1 MNKVIII
8 GVILVIIGIGVTVGM
23 NSDSSPQIQNN
34 ETIQPV
40 EEIENNPEGGR
51 NLSLDLIDSVVLAE
65 P

>member
-8 GVILVIIGIGVTVGM
+8 GVILVIIGIGVAVGM